1 MVNFLLT
8 LSIDLLLDLEE
19 DSVTLGL
26 VFALFSD
33 FTSHNESLSEFVTE
47 SGKVLDDLDF
57 FVK

>member
-1 MVNFLLT
+1 MT